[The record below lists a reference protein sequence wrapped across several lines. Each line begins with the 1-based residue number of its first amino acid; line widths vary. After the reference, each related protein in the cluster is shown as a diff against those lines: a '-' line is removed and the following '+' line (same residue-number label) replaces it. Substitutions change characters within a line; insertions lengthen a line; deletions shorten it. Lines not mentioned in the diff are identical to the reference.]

1 MDESFHQLLK
11 IHPIRDWKVPIDQD
25 DQDGPIN
32 SSCGCLGFECKRVHV
47 CVGAHVCA
55 HIQWVV
61 LREDIQMLYA
71 EGEEAVHLQGE
82 IVSSERMKAQVK

>member
-11 IHPIRDWKVPIDQD
+11 IHPITKKVPI

-61 LREDIQMLYA
+61 LREDI
-71 EGEEAVHLQGE
+71 
-82 IVSSERMKAQVK
+82 